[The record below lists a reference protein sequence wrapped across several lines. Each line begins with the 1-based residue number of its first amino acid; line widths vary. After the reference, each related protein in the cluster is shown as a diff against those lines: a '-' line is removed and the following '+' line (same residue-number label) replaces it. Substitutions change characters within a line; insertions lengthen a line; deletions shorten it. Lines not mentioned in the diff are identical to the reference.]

1 MWDSTQCLPSY
12 LGFAIDSCM
21 VLNQEVCHFCI
32 AIVTGHMYRCV
43 THLSGKQ
50 RKAMGGL
57 MIHKIIYQHL
67 HCADCRIHF
76 GKYNF

>member
-21 VLNQEVCHFCI
+21 VWNQEVCHFCI

-43 THLSGKQ
+43 THLSGG
-50 RKAMGGL
+50 R
-57 MIHKIIYQHL
+57 
-67 HCADCRIHF
+67 
-76 GKYNF
+76 